1 MGSDIALQFNSG
13 RFVVLLGQK
22 YSKKYR
28 KKKEKSRI
36 TFSIFE
42 EVCFENQSIAGHHIS
57 LAHYFEEHALFL
69 LYCIV

>member
-1 MGSDIALQFNSG
+1 MGSDIALQSNSG
-13 RFVVLLGQK
+13 RFVVLQGQK

-36 TFSIFE
+36 TSSIFE
-42 EVCFENQSIAGHHIS
+42 EVYFENQSIAGHHIS
-57 LAHYFEEHALFL
+57 PVHYFEEHALFL